1 MKYAKELDI
10 IRYNK
15 KIQSKIE
22 ITLFE
27 YQKQYFKKIITP
39 ALLNNTE
46 ILLLNNIF
54 DESALNKLKS
64 DWENETTPMIQE
76 KDCFHFH
83 QQTFDKN
90 NLTDTK
96 ILNISLKKQNLLRS
110 N

>member
-64 DWENETTPMIQE
+64 DW
-76 KDCFHFH
+76 K
-83 QQTFDKN
+83 
-90 NLTDTK
+90 
-96 ILNISLKKQNLLRS
+96 KKQLQ
-110 N
+110 